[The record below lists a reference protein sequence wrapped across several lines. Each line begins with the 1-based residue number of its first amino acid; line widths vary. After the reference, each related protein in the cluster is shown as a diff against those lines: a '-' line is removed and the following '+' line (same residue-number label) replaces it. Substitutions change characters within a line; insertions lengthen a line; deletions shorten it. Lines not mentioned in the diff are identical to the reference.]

1 MLSSDQKLRRS
12 APSSRGTDFVA
23 AESPPRGRDLLLVSA
38 GVAPQPRSARAS
50 EVSVNWRLSAKL
62 REYADLLEQQQ
73 ADRFRVAA
81 YRRAAEVIE
90 QLPLPATELIASG
103 GRKALEALPAVGR
116 AIAAALAEMMVT
128 GRWSQLERLR
138 GSLVPEALFMSIPGI
153 GPGLAARICSELH
166 LESLAELEMAAYD
179 GRLEAVPGFGQRRLQ
194 MVRAALNERLGRRAF
209 IPRPSSAKPDV
220 ATLLDVDREYRERA
234 VAGSLPLIAPR
245 RFNPTGAAWLPV
257 LHTRRGPW
265 QFTALYSNTR
275 LAHEL
280 GRIREWVV
288 ISYQTD
294 ELPEGQCTVVT
305 ERQGSNA
312 GSRVVRGR
320 EGEDSRSR
328 TP

>member
-1 MLSSDQKLRRS
+1 MTETASPELGQPVAQRQAPASQSGRS
-12 APSSRGTDFVA
+12 REDAI
-23 AESPPRGRDLLLVSA
+23 
-38 GVAPQPRSARAS
+38 
-50 EVSVNWRLSAKL
+50 NWGLAAKL

-81 YRRAAEVIE
+81 YRRAAEVLE
-90 QLPLPATELIASG
+90 QLGQPATELLAKG
-103 GRKALEALPAVGR
+103 GRGALEALPAVGR

-138 GSLVPEALFMSIPGI
+138 GSMVPDALFMSIPGI
-153 GPGLAARICSELH
+153 GPELASRICSELH

-179 GRLEAVPGFGQRRLQ
+179 GRLETVPGFGQRRLQ
-194 MVRAALNERLGRRAF
+194 MVRAALNERLGK
-209 IPRPSSAKPDV
+209 PRPYGPRPLSAMPDV

-234 VAGSLPLIAPR
+234 TAGTLPLIAPR

-265 QFTALYSNTR
+265 QFSALFSNSR

-280 GRIREWVV
+280 GRVREWVV
-288 ISYQTD
+288 IYFQTD

-305 ERQGSNA
+305 ERQGANA
-312 GSRVVRGR
+312 GCRVVRGR
-320 EGEDSRSR
+320 EGESSHSPVPAAGLPETKKTSACTER
-328 TP
+328 

>member
-1 MLSSDQKLRRS
+1 
-12 APSSRGTDFVA
+12 
-23 AESPPRGRDLLLVSA
+23 
-38 GVAPQPRSARAS
+38 VAPQPRSARAS
-50 EVSVNWRLSAKL
+50 EAGVNWRLSAKL
-62 REYADLLEQQQ
+62 RECADLLEQQQ
-73 ADRFRVAA
+73 ADPFRVSA

-90 QLPLPATELIASG
+90 QLPLPATELMAKG

-116 AIAAALAEMMVT
+116 AIAAALAEMMVS

-138 GSLVPEALFMSIPGI
+138 GTLFPEALFMSIPGI
-153 GPGLAARICSELH
+153 GPGLASRICSELH

-194 MVRAALNERLGRRAF
+194 MVRAALNERLGRSRAF
-209 IPRPSSAKPDV
+209 IPRPSFEKPDV

-234 VAGSLPLIAPR
+234 AAGSLPVIVPR

-265 QFTALYSNTR
+265 QFTALFSNTR

-312 GSRVVRGR
+312 GNRVVRGR
-320 EGEDSRSR
+320 ESEGSHSR